1 MKTKIRRQLAQRK
14 RRIERRL
21 DKRNVQGSDHPM
33 LTASNIHYEIS
44 DRDRGIAHGG
54 IGVFHA
60 LARRTGLIDAI
71 DRRLV
76 LLKIHQP
83 YHESDHVLNFA
94 YNALCEGTRLEDIE
108 LRRNDEVFL
117 DALGAERI
125 PDPTTAGDFCRRFG
139 PADIRALQ
147 NAFHETRQQVWA
159 EQPDAFFDRAII
171 DMDGTLVGTTGAC
184 KHGMD
189 IAYNGIWG
197 YHPLVVSLANTG
209 EVLSIVNRPGNRPS
223 HEDAAAE
230 VDRCLQV
237 CFDGGFRRV
246 LLRGDT
252 DFSQTEHLD
261 RWNADPRIRFIFGYD
276 AAENLKE
283 IAEKLPERAWKTLQR
298 PARYPVATR
307 TRQRPD
313 NVKNAIVKRREFDTL
328 RLQSEEVAEF
338 NYRPTACRRVYRM
351 VVVRKNITKDKG
363 ELHLYDEIRYFFYIS
378 NDWVSETDEIVF
390 CANDRCDQ
398 ENLIAQLA
406 GGCRALRAPVDNLY
420 SNWASMVMT
429 ALAWD
434 LKAWWALLLP
444 EGPGRHREAYRA
456 DKRWV
461 LRLEFKTFVQAFVRL
476 PCQIVRAG
484 RRLLYRLL
492 SWNPHQPIFWRLVDV
507 LRC

>member
-21 DKRNVQGSDHPM
+21 DKRNVQGSDDPM

-298 PARYPVATR
+298 PARYPVATQ
-307 TRQRPD
+307 TRRRPD
-313 NVKNAIVKRREFDTL
+313 NVKDAIVKRREFDTL

-338 NYRPTACRRVYRM
+338 NYRPTACRQVYRM

-456 DKRWV
+456 DKLWV